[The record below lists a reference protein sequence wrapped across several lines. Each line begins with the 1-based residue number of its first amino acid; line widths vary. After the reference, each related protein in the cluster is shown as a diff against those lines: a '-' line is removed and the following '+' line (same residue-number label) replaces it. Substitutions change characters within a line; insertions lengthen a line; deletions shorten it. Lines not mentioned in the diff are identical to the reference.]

1 MTDKK
6 PIPTTSPANISK
18 DGEKPD
24 IAEILLKGNYISDED
39 NKKAQNFAKAGHTSV
54 EDYLLVHGV
63 ITQNL
68 LGQAIAEYYKV
79 PYADLAAKPP
89 SSEYVLRIPQELAIK
104 NHLVLFDENET
115 HAIIA
120 TDNVSRALQTQTTL
134 QQYFPN
140 KKISFAY
147 TTYSQI
153 ESTFIHYRKPLETR
167 FAAIIATQTKVAPE
181 IIEEIV
187 SDALTFKASDIHF
200 EPQTTMVIV
209 RFRIDGMLHEAG
221 RIPKEIYENILN
233 RIKVQARMRID
244 EHFAA
249 QDGAIR
255 FPKDDGFVDMRV
267 SLIPTLDGETI
278 VIRLLAE
285 YVKGFTFADLGVS
298 QKNQEIFLKAAKKPF
313 GMILVTGPTG
323 SGKST
328 TLYSLIKVLNN
339 SSVNITTIED
349 PVEYKILGINQI
361 QVNAQTDLTFAKG
374 LRSIVRQDPDIML
387 VGEIRDLE
395 TAEIAV
401 NAALTGHLLFSTFH
415 ANDAATAIP
424 RLLDMGIEPF
434 MMASSLELLIA
445 QRLIRKICTQ
455 CRVSFT
461 ASLSE
466 MEKIVPNSKRFFPKN
481 TISLYKGKGCDNCG
495 NTGYKGRT
503 AIYELIPIEEEMQ
516 DLILKNP
523 STQEIQALA
532 RKSGSCSLFE
542 DGLDKVN
549 AGVTTINELLRVALP
564 PKT

>member
-1 MTDKK
+1 MADKK
-6 PIPTTSPANISK
+6 PIPTTSSASVSK
-18 DGEKPD
+18 ASEKPD
-24 IAEILLKGNYISDED
+24 IAEILLKGNYVSDED
-39 NKKAQNFAKAGHTSV
+39 IKKAQNFAKAGHTSV
-54 EDYLLVHGV
+54 EEYLLGHGV

-89 SSEYVLRIPQELAIK
+89 SKEYVLKIPKELAIN

-115 HAIIA
+115 HATIA
-120 TDNVSRALQTQTTL
+120 TDNVSSALKTQTTL

-147 TTYSQI
+147 ATSSQI
-153 ESTFIHYRKPLETR
+153 ESAFIHYRKPLETR
-167 FAAIIATQTKVAPE
+167 FTAIIATQTKVAPE

-200 EPQTTMVIV
+200 EPQATTVMV
-209 RFRIDGMLHEAG
+209 RFRIDGILHEAG

-255 FPKDDGFVDMRV
+255 FPKDGGFVDMRV

-298 QKNQEIFLKAAKKPF
+298 QKDQEILLRAAKKPF

-339 SSVNITTIED
+339 PSVNITTIED

-434 MMASSLELLIA
+434 MMASSLELVIA
-445 QRLIRKICTQ
+445 QRLVRKICAQ

-461 ASLSE
+461 TSLSE
-466 MEKIVPNSKRFFPKN
+466 IEKIVPNAKRFFPKN
-481 TISLYKGKGCDNCG
+481 TVSLYKGKGCDNCG
-495 NTGYKGRT
+495 NTGFKGRT
-503 AIYELIPIEEEMQ
+503 AIYELILIEEEMR

-532 RKSGSCSLFE
+532 TKNGSRSLFE

-549 AGVTTINELLRVALP
+549 TGVTTINELLRVALP
-564 PKT
+564 PKA